1 MNQTQK
7 TYEAMFLV
15 DAGNPDFGAAS
26 EPVRAVLD
34 RYGADILSLTQWD
47 ERRLAYPIRGRKR
60 GLYILSYFHVDPERI
75 SQIQHDCQLD
85 ERILRVLIVRQE
97 HLTAPRAGAEATTTS
112 RAHEPSEQESP
123 PGDAAGE
130 SPNPPAAEQPAG
142 TEAPADQQDRQE
154 PEEIVELIP
163 DDEIQAS

>member
-1 MNQTQK
+1 MNRTEK

-15 DAGNPDFGAAS
+15 DAGNPDFDAAS

-34 RYGADILSLTQWD
+34 RYGAEVLSLRQWD
-47 ERRLAYPIRGRKR
+47 ERRLAYQIRGRKR
-60 GLYILSYFHVDPERI
+60 ALYILTYFKADPEGI

-97 HLTAPRAGAEATTTS
+97 HL
-112 RAHEPSEQESP
+112 HEPSEKEAP
-123 PGDAAGE
+123 TGDAAGE
-130 SPNPPAAEQPAG
+130 PPAPPAPEQPAAA
-142 TEAPADQQDRQE
+142 EAPAGQQERQE

-163 DDEIQAS
+163 DDESQAS